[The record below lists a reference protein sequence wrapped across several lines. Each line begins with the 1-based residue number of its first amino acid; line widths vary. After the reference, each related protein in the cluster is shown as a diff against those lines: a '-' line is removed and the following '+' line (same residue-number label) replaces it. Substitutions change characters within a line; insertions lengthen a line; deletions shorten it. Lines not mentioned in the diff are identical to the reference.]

1 MSVKTIIF
9 AVVLG
14 GALGIFAYSLQ
25 RMIAFISIGKPENRM
40 DHLWMRLKKMMTV
53 AFGQAK
59 LFREPVAGFMHAFI
73 FWGFLVLLSSILEAI
88 GEGLKPG
95 LSFQLHGTF
104 FDFLFF
110 SQELFAGLVIIGIVI
125 ALYRRYILR
134 PKRLQ
139 VDRHEQIHATIILCT
154 ILLIMVSMLGQD
166 AARSALVAD
175 NQGRFLS
182 AALSPIFASSDIS
195 TNRLLFE
202 IYWWIHIILVLGFLN
217 YLPYSKHAHILTSVP
232 NVFLTSLKP
241 SGALM
246 PINLEEE
253 GVEKF
258 GAADVDDLTWK
269 QLLDGFTCTE
279 CGRCNAACPANTT
292 GKLLS
297 PKKIMTD
304 IRHRTVEKGKLQLIG
319 EKAAALKDGEKYLSE
334 KTLLHNYITQ
344 EELFACTTCMSCM
357 QECPVNN
364 EHIPAIVDLRRS
376 LVLMES
382 SFPQEVQVVF
392 KNLETNFSPWAFPAS
407 SRADWAEG
415 MDIPQMSQ
423 SQDVEVLFWVGC
435 AGAFDARYTKVTQA
449 FAKLMQ
455 KAGIKFAILGTEEK
469 CTGDSA
475 RRIGNEYLAQMLM
488 KDNIATL
495 NNYKVEKI
503 VTTCPHCFNTLKN
516 EYPQFGGN
524 YEVIHHTDFLLKLIK
539 EGRLKISKEE
549 AATITFHDSCYL
561 GRYNE
566 IYEQPREILDA
577 IPGIN
582 TVEMKRI
589 KSRGFCCG
597 AGGGRM
603 WMEEHEGKR
612 VNVERTE
619 EALTLKPDVIGT
631 ACPFCMTM
639 LEDGVKDKGAAE
651 SVKVKDI
658 AEILLA
664 SVE

>member
-1 MSVKTIIF
+1 MEGKSIVF
-9 AVVLG
+9 LFVLF
-14 GALGIFAYSLQ
+14 GALGIFAYSLR
-25 RMIAFISIGKPENRM
+25 RMIRFISMGKPENRL
-40 DHLWMRLKKMMTV
+40 DHPWQRFKRMMTV
-53 AFGQAK
+53 ALGQTK

-73 FWGFLVLLSSILEAI
+73 FWGFLVLLSSIVEAVV
-88 GEGLKPG
+88 EGLLPG
-95 LSFQLHGTF
+95 LSFRLHGTF
-104 FDFLFF
+104 YDVLSFC
-110 SQELFAGLVIIGIVI
+110 QELFAGLVIVGVLV
-125 ALYRRYILR
+125 AFYRRFILR

-139 VDRHEQIHATIILCT
+139 VDAHAQIHAALILCT
-154 ILLIMVSMLGQD
+154 ILMIMLSMLGQNS
-166 AARSALVAD
+166 ARIALVAD
-175 NQGRFLS
+175 QQGRFLS
-182 AALSPIFASSDIS
+182 AALTPILTSANAS

-202 IYWWIHIILVLGFLN
+202 ICWWIHIALVLGFLN

-241 SGALM
+241 YGALK
-246 PINLEEE
+246 PIDLEAE

-258 GAADVDDLTWK
+258 GATDVDDLTWK

-279 CGRCNAACPANTT
+279 CGRCTDACPANST

-304 IRHRTVEKGKLQLIG
+304 IRLRTVEKGSLLLARDNTAAVNEG
-319 EKAAALKDGEKYLSE
+319 EKNVFEH
-334 KTLLHNYITQ
+334 TLLNNYLTS
-344 EELFACTTCMSCM
+344 EELFACTTCMACM

-364 EHIPAIVDLRRS
+364 EHIPAIVELRRS

-382 SFPQEVQVVF
+382 KFPPEVQVVF

-407 SRADWAEG
+407 ARADWAEG
-415 MDIPQMSQ
+415 MNIPHMSQ
-423 SQDVEVLFWVGC
+423 TKDAEILFWVGC

-455 KAGIKFAILGTEEK
+455 KAKIKFAILGTEEK

-488 KDNIATL
+488 KDNIAVL
-495 NNYKVEKI
+495 NGYNVKKI

-524 YEVIHHTDFLLKLIK
+524 YEVVHHTDLLFNLIN
-539 EGRLKISKEE
+539 EGRLKPSRENT
-549 AATITFHDSCYL
+549 AAVTYHDSCYL
-561 GRYNE
+561 GRYND
-566 IYEQPREILDA
+566 IYDQPREILNA
-577 IPGIN
+577 IPGVK
-582 TVEMKRI
+582 TLEMKRS
-589 KSRGFCCG
+589 KSKGFCCG

-603 WMEEHEGKR
+603 WMEETEGKR

-619 EALTLKPDVIGT
+619 EALSVKPDIIGT

-639 LEDGVKDKGAAE
+639 LEDGVKDKEATEA
-651 SVKVKDI
+651 VKVKDL
-658 AEILLA
+658 AEILIEA
-664 SVE
+664 VE